1 MSQGTNGLKN
11 EYSISQE
18 LGYRYIG
25 PSLSFSLTGFHYH
38 FRNRQVATVI
48 DSGGALVNSTI
59 NAGSQNSYGL
69 DGEIDY
75 RPAKGMSIYA
85 SAEYLH
91 TRLNDDLAI
100 NGDYLPT
107 RGKRAVSAP
116 SFQFALGSTYDDGRL
131 FGSSALKYVGRQYA
145 TFMNDES
152 IKGYA
157 TLDLSVGVHLAGLI
171 DAQVMDLRI
180 NAINVTNPRV
190 LSGVYSISTN
200 AQDTVG
206 RNGTLIAG
214 SAPTYYV
221 GSGRAVVATLS
232 RAF

>member
-1 MSQGTNGLKN
+1 M
-11 EYSISQE
+11 
-18 LGYRYIG
+18 
-25 PSLSFSLTGFHYH
+25 
-38 FRNRQVATVI
+38 
-48 DSGGALVNSTI
+48 
-59 NAGSQNSYGL
+59 
-69 DGEIDY
+69 
-75 RPAKGMSIYA
+75 
-85 SAEYLH
+85 
-91 TRLNDDLAI
+91 
-100 NGDYLPT
+100 
-107 RGKRAVSAP
+107 SAP

-145 TFMNDES
+145 TFINDES

-171 DAQVMDLRI
+171 DDKTMDLRL
-180 NAINVTNPRV
+180 NAINLSNPHV
-190 LSGVYSISTN
+190 LSGVQSVSTN

-206 RNGTLIAG
+206 RDGTLIAG